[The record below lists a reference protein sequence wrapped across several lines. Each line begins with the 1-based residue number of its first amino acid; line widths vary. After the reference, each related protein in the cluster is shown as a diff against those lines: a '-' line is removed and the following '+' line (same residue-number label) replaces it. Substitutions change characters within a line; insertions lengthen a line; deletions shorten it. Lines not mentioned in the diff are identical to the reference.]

1 MNILDEYGLYRVFK
15 RRGNDEEMEK
25 LNQLLNEKN
34 ITREDLILIL
44 KCLVLKYHNL

>member
-25 LNQLLNEKN
+25 LNQL
-34 ITREDLILIL
+34 